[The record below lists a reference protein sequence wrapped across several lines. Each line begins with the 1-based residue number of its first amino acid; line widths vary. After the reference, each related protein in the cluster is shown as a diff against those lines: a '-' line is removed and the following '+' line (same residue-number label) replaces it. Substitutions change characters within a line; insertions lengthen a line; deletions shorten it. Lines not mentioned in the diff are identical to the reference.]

1 LNDQHI
7 NQTRVGKLKILKKI
21 SVYFKP
27 YLGTAVLTLIVL
39 IIAATATLS
48 LPIAIRHIVDQ
59 GFFVEQAQN
68 IDRYFLILLAIVLVL
83 ALASSVRFYLVMW
96 LGERIV
102 ADIRSAVYHHII
114 FMDPTF
120 FETTHTGEVQSRIT
134 TDTTLVL
141 SVVGAGISI
150 TLRMLFMFVGSL
162 FMLIITSPKLTAYI
176 FVLVPFV
183 VFPLLFY
190 GRKIRQLS
198 RITQDCIAQSS
209 AIAGETLNAIR
220 IVQAYVLETFFS
232 QRFTQSVEQAF
243 NSARKRML
251 ARSILNA
258 CAVVIVFGGI
268 IAVLWLGTQFVL
280 DNKMTIGELS
290 QFLIYA
296 IIMATSIAALS
307 EVWGEIQRAAGAM
320 ERLLELLDSQPAIA
334 TTPSSLTLS
343 DCSQSAIHFENI
355 GFHYPSRPKQ
365 PALTNFS
372 LTIKPGETIA
382 LVGPSGAGKSTVFQ
396 LLLRFYDPQQG
407 IIKIGDT
414 NISHIDPQQLRK
426 QFGLVP
432 QRTVI
437 FAESVMA
444 NIRYGKLDATD
455 QEIMI
460 AAKAAAADEFIK
472 QLPDSY
478 DSYLGEQ
485 GTRLSGGQQQR
496 IAIAR
501 AILKNPPILLLDEAT
516 SSLDAHSE
524 KRVQEALE
532 NLMKDRTTLV
542 IAHRLA
548 TVLKAD
554 RIVVMDQGRIVAAG
568 SHSQLLAEDG
578 LYARLAALQFA
589 NI

>member
-1 LNDQHI
+1 MNAQHV
-7 NQTRVGKLKILKKI
+7 NQTRTSKFKILKKV

-68 IDRYFLILLAIVLVL
+68 IDRYFLILLAIVLVI

-150 TLRMLFMFVGSL
+150 TLRMLFMFAGSL
-162 FMLIITSPKLTAYI
+162 LMLLITNPKLTAYI
-176 FVLVPFV
+176 FILVPFV
-183 VFPLLFY
+183 VFPLIFY
-190 GRKIRQLS
+190 GRKIRKLS

-209 AIAGETLNAIR
+209 AIAGETLNAIQ

-232 QRFTQSVEQAF
+232 QCFTQSVEQAF

-320 ERLLELLDSQPAIA
+320 ERLLELLDSQPAINVIDSYD
-334 TTPSSLTLS
+334 TLT
-343 DCSQSAIHFENI
+343 DCSQSTIQFDQVN
-355 GFHYPSRPKQ
+355 FHYPSRPKQ
-365 PALTNFS
+365 PALTNFC

-396 LLLRFYDPQQG
+396 LLLRFYDPQRG
-407 IIKIGDT
+407 IIKMGDID
-414 NISHIDPQQLRK
+414 ISKTDPQQLRQ

-432 QRTVI
+432 QHTVI
-437 FAESVMA
+437 FAEDVIT

-455 QEIMI
+455 QEVIS
-460 AAKAAAADEFIK
+460 AAKAAAADEFID
-472 QLPDSY
+472 QLPEGYHSF
-478 DSYLGEQ
+478 LGER

-501 AILKNPPILLLDEAT
+501 ALLKNPPILLLDEAT
-516 SSLDAHSE
+516 SSLDATSE
-524 KRVQEALE
+524 KQVQEALE

-554 RIVVMDQGRIVAAG
+554 RIVVMDQGKIVATG

-589 NI
+589 NT